1 MDECYNLLI
10 LVNKTKKQTPMKQL
24 RIGDKAEFTKSITE
38 EDVIL
43 FAKIS
48 GDDNPVHLDE
58 EYAKQTF
65 FKQRI
70 AHGFLVG
77 SLISAAIA
85 KKLPGNGTI
94 YLSQNLKFV
103 APVFLNDTITAQ
115 LEVIEFP
122 KGTQVVLSTICKNQ
136 DQKIVIEGTA
146 LVMAPK
152 SIELIKPESLTQ

>member
-1 MDECYNLLI
+1 ME
-10 LVNKTKKQTPMKQL
+10 KQL
-24 RIGDKAEFTKSITE
+24 NIGDKAEFTKQIKE
-38 EDVIL
+38 EEVVL

-58 EYAKQTF
+58 EFAKQTM

-77 SLISAAIA
+77 SLISAGIA
-85 KKLPGNGTI
+85 KHLPGNGTI
-94 YLSQNLKFV
+94 YLNQSLKFM
-103 APVFLNDTITAQ
+103 APVFLNDTITAY
-115 LEVIEFP
+115 LEVLDFP
-122 KGTQVVLSTICKNQ
+122 KGNQVLLSTICKNQ

-152 SIELIKPESLTQ
+152 TLVLNKPTTAPIME